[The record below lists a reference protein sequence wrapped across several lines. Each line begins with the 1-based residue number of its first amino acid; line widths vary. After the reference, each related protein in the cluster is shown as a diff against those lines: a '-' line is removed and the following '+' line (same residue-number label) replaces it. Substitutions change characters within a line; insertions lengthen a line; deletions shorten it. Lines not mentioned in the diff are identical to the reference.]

1 MEDSY
6 TLTDELNLLDPTTAR
21 LYHDEFDDLVL
32 EVAGRDPKRGIL
44 VVRCF
49 PISAGNRFIA
59 LCTPNKKELG
69 IVENLAALDPD
80 SRKTLADALARAYF
94 RPQITAVYTITEEHH
109 IPRWQVDTDRGPAP
123 SRSAPAAATSACCPK
138 AGYSSAT
145 PTATNTR
152 SPTTAVWMLIAG
164 HWSKTKCNP
173 LYALKATPPAPALRS
188 EIFLPSCPTTHSEKP
203 A

>member
-49 PISAGNRFIA
+49 PISAGDRFIA

-109 IPRWQVDTDRGPAP
+109 IPRWQVYTDRGPRTFDIRS
-123 SRSAPAAATSACCPK
+123 SRRDIRVLSQ
-138 AGYSSAT
+138 G
-145 PTATNTR
+145 R
-152 SPTTAVWMLIAG
+152 VLIRDADG
-164 HWSKTKCNP
+164 NQYEIPNYRRLDVDSR
-173 LYALKATPPAPALRS
+173 ALV
-188 EIFLPSCPTTHSEKP
+188 EDQV
-203 A
+203 